1 MDKLLLL
8 RGHPYYLSKYIRINN
23 PTLGQIADYGEERYW
38 GMVTELC
45 STSYDYRLM
54 LDDAGVD
61 YLDIDDWTMFRTT
74 CAGLSPDETNIL
86 IPDFDF
92 STLTPVKQ
100 NEGERIVMVNV
111 SGEIVLDEF
120 IYQLMVDFIRN
131 MHSIERNFEIPGNAA
146 AREVFMME
154 AREAREMAGR
164 KPYKSMLEPLI
175 SAMCNVE
182 GFKYNYSTVWD
193 LNIYAFMDAI
203 KRVQKIKQA
212 DHFTAGMYSGMMDTS
227 KIGKGQINKITNWL
241 DEIK

>member
-1 MDKLLLL
+1 MDKLLLM
-8 RGHPYYLSKYIRINN
+8 RGQPYYISQYIAVNN
-23 PTLGQIADYGEERYW
+23 PTLGQIADFGEERYW
-38 GMVTELC
+38 GMVTEIC

-54 LDDAGVD
+54 LDEVGID

-74 CAGLSPDETNIL
+74 CSGLDPDETNIL
-86 IPDFDF
+86 IPNCDF
-92 STLTPVKQ
+92 SKLHAVHQ
-100 NEGERIVMVNV
+100 EGGERIVMVNDD
-111 SGEIVLDEF
+111 GETVLDEF
-120 IYQLMVDFIRN
+120 IYQLMVDFIRD
-131 MHSIERNFEIPGNAA
+131 MHGIERNFEIPGNAM

-154 AREAREMAGR
+154 AREARMMAGR
-164 KPYKSMLEPLI
+164 KKYKSMLEPLI

-182 GFKYNYSTVWD
+182 GFKYNYHTVWD

-203 KRVQKIKQA
+203 KRVQKIKLA